1 MSNDRTDLT
10 TSLAS
15 LLILPSL
22 TVLAQDFWERVL
34 REPGDMGALVH
45 GLPIW

>member
-1 MSNDRTDLT
+1 MSDDRTDLT

-22 TVLAQDFWERVL
+22 TVLAQDFWDHMLGERA
-34 REPGDMGALVH
+34 DMGALVH